1 MVLIGLLRKAKK
13 KGEEFASCGQTL
25 LTVWDRTGIK
35 DAKIEKP
42 AEVAAFLAALTK
54 YATVEHLPV
63 LSRLIYKL
71 LEDKSMVNTL
81 SSVLVDILKNSAVD
95 ASSQV
100 VIYAVSNIAQ
110 CARWIRAP
118 FVECLAEVHELLED
132 KQQQKRLRFLA
143 STLYFAFDPLD
154 WRLRNLLT
162 HEFTKIVATIDDPK
176 IIEAEFTDMGQVLV
190 KERAFDNRLDL
201 CYLLAVT
208 MSRLVEFQDM
218 DRAKRFASLL
228 ETQMLHSEDHR
239 CRFAFATVCGFLLR
253 EFMISDADFDKILGD
268 NFFIFL
274 PHDRVNTVRG
284 KFRGLDR
291 PNASALFGVAH
302 RLHPIKRTLK
312 IIARVDSSQ
321 VNREIADQILSEA
334 ASKAK
339 EEFCTR
345 LEVDVENHDP
355 LCIERLYEDSDASAE
370 SDDAGIDFDDLKEE
384 QASPEILSTK
394 NMCKRIMTELPTF

>member
-1 MVLIGLLRKAKK
+1 MLLSKLEDDDETEEGEASEQEASDEKECEESHEEWLDSTMSSAPSTLVYSDDSDDEDPGFIEDLDYHQACTKLLIGLLRKAKK

-54 YATVEHLPV
+54 YA
-63 LSRLIYKL
+63 SQSFQ
-71 LEDKSMVNTL
+71 D
-81 SSVLVDILKNSAVD
+81 SSTSSWKTKACAVD
-95 ASSQV
+95 AS
-100 VIYAVSNIAQ
+100 VSNIAQ

-284 KFRGLDR
+284 KFRG
-291 PNASALFGVAH
+291 AW
-302 RLHPIKRTLK
+302 
-312 IIARVDSSQ
+312 IARTRQRSS
-321 VNREIADQILSEA
+321 
-334 ASKAK
+334 ASHTA
-339 EEFCTR
+339 
-345 LEVDVENHDP
+345 
-355 LCIERLYEDSDASAE
+355 CIRSSGL
-370 SDDAGIDFDDLKEE
+370 
-384 QASPEILSTK
+384 
-394 NMCKRIMTELPTF
+394 